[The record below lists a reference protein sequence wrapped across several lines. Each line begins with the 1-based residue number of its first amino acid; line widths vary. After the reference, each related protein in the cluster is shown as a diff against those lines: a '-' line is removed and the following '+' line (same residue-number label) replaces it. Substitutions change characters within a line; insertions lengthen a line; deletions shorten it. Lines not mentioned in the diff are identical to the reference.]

1 MQGQGKVPE
10 AGPAA
15 LTIEHWGAVTQALS
29 IEIARVRSLELPEPN
44 HGLRLLEEAYAALD
58 VERERRLEAVTRARG
73 PEPVAGELVHCHEFR
88 PDHGGGPSRYTR
100 FADLNGRDVMV
111 KYSSAA
117 ATAAVWIFTGPAE
130 SQRMAAEA
138 AGVPAQLIGGSAH
151 LCRAMAREV
160 RDALNAFLDDP
171 VAPELACETR
181 AKKG

>member
-1 MQGQGKVPE
+1 MPGKETGPETVPTT
-10 AGPAA
+10 

-29 IEIARVRSLELPEPN
+29 IEIARVRSLELPEPDR
-44 HGLRLLEEAYAALD
+44 GLRLLEEAYAALAA
-58 VERERRLEAVTRARG
+58 ERERRLEAVTRATG
-73 PEPVAGELVHCHEFR
+73 PEPAAGELVHCHGFR
-88 PDHGGGPSRYTR
+88 PDHGGGPAQYTR
-100 FADLNGRDVMV
+100 FVDLNGRDVMV

-130 SQRMAAEA
+130 AQRMAAEA

-160 RDALNAFLDDP
+160 RDGLNAFLDDP

-181 AKKG
+181 VEEG